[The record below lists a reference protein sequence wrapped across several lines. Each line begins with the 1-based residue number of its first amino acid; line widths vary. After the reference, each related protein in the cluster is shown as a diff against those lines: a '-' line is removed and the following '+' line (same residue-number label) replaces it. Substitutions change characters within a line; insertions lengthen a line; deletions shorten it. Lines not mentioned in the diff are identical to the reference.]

1 MLPSVKNVK
10 LTYYT
15 LTLFQTLAASLIWGI
30 NTLFLLDAGLSNAQA
45 FTANAFFTIGQ
56 VLFEI
61 PTGVIAD
68 IRGRRLSYILGAAT
82 LLITTLAYF
91 WLWQI
96 HGPFWAWALV
106 SVLLGLGFTFFSG
119 ATEAWLV
126 DALNFNKFTGS
137 LESVFAKGQVINGG
151 AMLIG
156 SVGGGLIAQAT
167 NLGVPYIVRAA
178 ILGITLIIALIMMR
192 DWGFTPQVGKSSL
205 TQAKAILSASLQVG
219 IRNRPV
225 RWIMLGAPFTA
236 GVGFYV
242 FYAMQPHLL
251 QLYGNPKAYGIAGLA
266 AAIVAW
272 AQIAGGLTVNYLIRF
287 FRKRTTILISATAL
301 STLSI
306 FVLGFVTNFPTALVL
321 IVVWA
326 LLFSMVVPVRQAYLN
341 GLIESGQ
348 RATVLS
354 FDSLIGSTG
363 GVVAQPIL
371 GRTADVFGYA
381 QSYLVS
387 AMIQSGAI
395 PFLIAA
401 RKQKAR
407 SDEIAKS

>member
-266 AAIVAW
+266 AAIVAC

-348 RATVLS
+348 RATVIS

-387 AMIQSGAI
+387 AIIQSGAI